1 MKIRKRTSIILA
13 VAVLL
18 IAAFASGALAA
29 VADYIREGAFGK
41 FSEEAREAVKKNTEV
56 FRNNLAYTIGKST
69 PIARFFSDAKSYTPI
84 LLSHMS
90 SFQSLKG
97 SRETGL
103 EEFIKLY
110 DNMIITRMDFFIK
123 SEEVMREPFRSKKVV
138 LYDALEFWGKHENK
152 FKGMGNNQRQG
163 AGAIKEVKHDYDDLR
178 NRISQPGPQ
187 ALSSNS
193 KIKELFIK
201 KIIKWPPRRNEMEK
215 LKLNNIYRLPWLND
229 YLDLE
234 YNTKKDLE
242 MMDRYVEGTLK
253 EFPKILNDYVRV
265 MRTAEEYNNR
275 CGNQGQRVKS
285 AIQGNSDTKFLLPFG
300 LREAMID
307 AADLEIMLYKH
318 HYEELKGAK
327 DVYNSFVKFYES
339 SDIRDL
345 SRYQYGTYINSRGS
359 KENSML
365 KAMESYSRE
374 MKEYLKKFRDMGM

>member
-1 MKIRKRTSIILA
+1 MKIRKITLIILA

-18 IAAFASGALAA
+18 IAAFASGALA
-29 VADYIREGAFGK
+29 VAEYIREGAFGK

-56 FRNNLAYTIGKST
+56 FRNNLAYTIGKNT

-123 SEEVMREPFRSKKVV
+123 SEEVMSEPFRSKKVV
-138 LYDALEFWGKHENK
+138 LYDALEFWGKHEKK

-201 KIIKWPPRRNEMEK
+201 KIMKWPPRRNEMEK

-242 MMDRYVEGTLK
+242 MMDRYVDGMLK

-265 MRTAEEYNNR
+265 MRAAEEYNNR

-345 SRYQYGTYINSRGS
+345 SRNQYGTYINSRGS

-374 MKEYLKKFRDMGM
+374 MKEYLKKFRDLGR